1 MKNLD
6 KHLINKNFSKQALDY
21 EKYALV
27 QKFSVSQL
35 INKLSSNIDLINF
48 NNKKILDLGS
58 GTSLIAKEFLKYNN
72 CQNNIFYELDLS
84 LEMLNF
90 VKNRNQNF
98 TAIQG
103 DIANLPFKNNKFDLI
118 ISSFSFHWLENYQE
132 IFDSFFSILKPDGI
146 LAFCLPVLGSCQNLK
161 DLNLFQINDF
171 PNPLTIKNSLENS
184 GFKSISSHQENYLD
198 NFINALDAVKY
209 FKNIGANYSF
219 NHKNLNENNYSNIR
233 KFYKKNLLNYG
244 ENFKIDWN
252 IYFFFCQKYV

>member
-6 KHLINKNFSKQALDY
+6 KQLINKNFSKQALEY

-27 QKFSVSQL
+27 QKFSVNQL
-35 INKLSSNIDLINF
+35 IKKLSENIDLINF

-72 CQNNIFYELDLS
+72 CQNNIFLELDLS

-98 TAIQG
+98 NAIQG
-103 DIANLPFKNNKFDLI
+103 DIANLPFKNNNFDLI
-118 ISSFSFHWLENYQE
+118 ISSFSFHWLENFQQ
-132 IFDSFFSILKPDGI
+132 IFNNLFTNLKPQGI

-161 DLNLFQINDF
+161 NLNLFQINDF
-171 PNPLTIKNSLENS
+171 PNPLTINESLENS
-184 GFKSISSHQENYLD
+184 GFKTILSHQENYLD
-198 NFINALDAVKY
+198 NFENTLDAIKY
-209 FKNIGANYSF
+209 FKKIGANYNF

-233 KFYKKNLLNYG
+233 KFYKKNLLNYR